1 MDAEVDAWSPWR
13 EGALALLAGLL
24 VAAAAFWPLPLHLD
38 SHVAKELADPLL
50 QAWQVAWGGN
60 ALAEQPLDYF
70 QSTTFFPLANS
81 LAFSDA
87 LVGYSPAGLLGDGV
101 GAALTRYNLLF
112 LFSQGLAGAGAYLL
126 ARELR
131 LHPAAACVGAAAF
144 AFAPWRLEQ
153 SAHLH
158 VISSG
163 GIPLALFLFVR
174 GYRRRAAGA
183 MLAGWLVAAWQ
194 VSLGFTLGLPLAYLL
209 AVVVAVAAVAWLGRG
224 RPALDRRLLAA
235 NAAGLLAFAV
245 VAGVLAQPYLA
256 VLDDHP
262 EARRTVEEVE
272 RFSPPPRGFVSAPK
286 DNLVWG
292 GATAGIRDTLPWGPE
307 QTLFPGLAILALAG
321 LGALRGPWSWR
332 LRAGLVAGAAVV
344 AFLSTGLRIADGWL
358 GYRWLYEWAPGWDGL
373 RTPGRLNTFTSLAL
387 ALLAAAGAHV
397 AATAA
402 ARRRA
407 HAGAAAGVLLAG
419 AIVVEGLGPPPV
431 VRVPDEPRGQA
442 SAPEPRLHLPLAAP
456 GDFTDYSSFLY
467 MLWSTEGFPRIVNG
481 TSGFTP
487 RLIAELPERVGGF
500 PDRGSIDYLRGL
512 GVASV
517 VFHRRSGEA
526 APDRERAKRLG
537 LGVRRAGQV
546 VVYELGGERSQM
558 LAPSSLQTSR

>member
-1 MDAEVDAWSPWR
+1 M
-13 EGALALLAGLL
+13 
-24 VAAAAFWPLPLHLD
+24 
-38 SHVAKELADPLL
+38 
-50 QAWQVAWGGN
+50 
-60 ALAEQPLDYF
+60 
-70 QSTTFFPLANS
+70 
-81 LAFSDA
+81 
-87 LVGYSPAGLLGDGV
+87 
-101 GAALTRYNLLF
+101 
-112 LFSQGLAGAGAYLL
+112 
-126 ARELR
+126 
-131 LHPAAACVGAAAF
+131 
-144 AFAPWRLEQ
+144 
-153 SAHLH
+153 
-158 VISSG
+158 
-163 GIPLALFLFVR
+163 
-174 GYRRRAAGA
+174 
-183 MLAGWLVAAWQ
+183 
-194 VSLGFTLGLPLAYLL
+194 
-209 AVVVAVAAVAWLGRG
+209 
-224 RPALDRRLLAA
+224 
-235 NAAGLLAFAV
+235 
-245 VAGVLAQPYLA
+245 A

-262 EARRTVEEVE
+262 EARRTVEEVT
-272 RFSPPPRGFVSAPK
+272 RFSPPPRGFLAAPQ

-292 GATAGIRDTLPWGPE
+292 GATAGIRDELPWGPE

-332 LRAGLVAGAAVV
+332 LRAGLVAGAAAV

-387 ALLAAAGAHV
+387 ALLAAAGAQV
-397 AATAA
+397 VATAA
-402 ARRRA
+402 ATRRA
-407 HAGAAAGVLLAG
+407 HAGAAAGVLLAA

-431 VRVPDEPRGQA
+431 VRVPDEPGGQA
-442 SAPEPRLHLPLAAP
+442 SAPEPQLHLPLAAP

-487 RLIAELPERVGGF
+487 RLIVELPEHVRGF
-500 PDRGSIDYLRGL
+500 PDRGSIDYLREL

-546 VVYELGGERSQM
+546 VVYDLRGERSQM